1 MSKADSIKDIRFK
14 LRKLCDITDE
24 LVENLA
30 KLHDSVHNGSFI
42 SEALNQKMTGSLR
55 SISQLQTEIF
65 QEYTSLEIGD
75 LPDYIEEMETVL
87 SEYQKKLEEQE
98 RYQEAVRFFFS
109 LHSDNKEIED
119 LLDVRK
125 EQLKQVSSIRDTESL
140 LPYLLV
146 KQVFEET
153 DMQKKFTL
161 MYQLPQFFEEAIFT
175 GIGCGKIMPSAEKE
189 FDADTDVKGDEAK
202 ISDIPE

>member
-1 MSKADSIKDIRFK
+1 M
-14 LRKLCDITDE
+14 TD
-24 LVENLA
+24 
-30 KLHDSVHNGSFI
+30 G
-42 SEALNQKMTGSLR
+42 LR

-153 DMQKKFTL
+153 DMQKKFTN
-161 MYQLPQFFEEAIFT
+161 
-175 GIGCGKIMPSAEKE
+175 
-189 FDADTDVKGDEAK
+189 
-202 ISDIPE
+202 

>member
-1 MSKADSIKDIRFK
+1 MSKADSIKNIRFK

-42 SEALNQKMTGSLR
+42 PEALNQKMTGSLR

-87 SEYQKKLEEQE
+87 SEYQKK
-98 RYQEAVRFFFS
+98 
-109 LHSDNKEIED
+109 
-119 LLDVRK
+119 RK
-125 EQLKQVSSIRDTESL
+125 
-140 LPYLLV
+140 
-146 KQVFEET
+146 
-153 DMQKKFTL
+153 
-161 MYQLPQFFEEAIFT
+161 
-175 GIGCGKIMPSAEKE
+175 
-189 FDADTDVKGDEAK
+189 
-202 ISDIPE
+202 

>member
-42 SEALNQKMTGSLR
+42 PEALNQKMTGSLR

-109 LHSDNKEIED
+109 LHSDNKEIEN
-119 LLDVRK
+119 LLDARK
-125 EQLKQVSSIRDTESL
+125 EQLKQVSSIKDTESL

-153 DMQKKFTL
+153 DMQKKFTN
-161 MYQLPQFFEEAIFT
+161 
-175 GIGCGKIMPSAEKE
+175 
-189 FDADTDVKGDEAK
+189 
-202 ISDIPE
+202 

>member
-1 MSKADSIKDIRFK
+1 MSKTDSIKDIRFK
-14 LRKLCDITDE
+14 LKKLCDITDN
-24 LVENLA
+24 LAENLPQF
-30 KLHDSVHNGSFI
+30 HDSVHNGRFI
-42 SEALNQKMTGSLR
+42 PEALNQKMTDGLR

-87 SEYQKKLEEQE
+87 SEYQKKLEEEE

-153 DMQKKFTL
+153 DMQKKFTN
-161 MYQLPQFFEEAIFT
+161 
-175 GIGCGKIMPSAEKE
+175 
-189 FDADTDVKGDEAK
+189 
-202 ISDIPE
+202 

>member
-42 SEALNQKMTGSLR
+42 PEALNQKMTGSLR

-119 LLDVRK
+119 LLDARK
-125 EQLKQVSSIRDTESL
+125 EQLKQISSIKDTESL

-161 MYQLPQFFEEAIFT
+161 MYQLPQFLKKPFLP
-175 GIGCGKIMPSAEKE
+175 GSAVEKSCPPRRKSLMR
-189 FDADTDVKGDEAK
+189 TLM
-202 ISDIPE
+202 

>member
-1 MSKADSIKDIRFK
+1 M
-14 LRKLCDITDE
+14 
-24 LVENLA
+24 ENLT

-42 SEALNQKMTGSLR
+42 PETLNQKMTDGLR

-65 QEYTSLEIGD
+65 QEYASLEIGD

-119 LLDVRK
+119 LLDARK
-125 EQLKQVSSIRDTESL
+125 EQLKQVSSIS
-140 LPYLLV
+140 
-146 KQVFEET
+146 
-153 DMQKKFTL
+153 
-161 MYQLPQFFEEAIFT
+161 
-175 GIGCGKIMPSAEKE
+175 CGRVPR
-189 FDADTDVKGDEAK
+189 
-202 ISDIPE
+202 P

>member
-24 LVENLA
+24 LMENLT

-42 SEALNQKMTGSLR
+42 PETLNQKMTDGLR

-65 QEYTSLEIGD
+65 QEYASLEIGD

-119 LLDVRK
+119 LLDARK

-153 DMQKKFTL
+153 DMQKKFTISSPCLSPITTITTSPPPGVMPGNCWSWRIPTASKNSQPLGKKRL
-161 MYQLPQFFEEAIFT
+161 MP
-175 GIGCGKIMPSAEKE
+175 
-189 FDADTDVKGDEAK
+189 
-202 ISDIPE
+202 